1 MIFITQ
7 GPLVDHNQKA
17 LNKMSIIAEIKVAVE
32 DAVWVK
38 HTTNVQFFKSKTVKI
53 EGILKKINW
62 TSVLIISC
70 NWSTLRAW
78 ILFLKSEQNSYF

>member
-32 DAVWVK
+32 DAV
-38 HTTNVQFFKSKTVKI
+38 
-53 EGILKKINW
+53 
-62 TSVLIISC
+62 
-70 NWSTLRAW
+70 
-78 ILFLKSEQNSYF
+78 